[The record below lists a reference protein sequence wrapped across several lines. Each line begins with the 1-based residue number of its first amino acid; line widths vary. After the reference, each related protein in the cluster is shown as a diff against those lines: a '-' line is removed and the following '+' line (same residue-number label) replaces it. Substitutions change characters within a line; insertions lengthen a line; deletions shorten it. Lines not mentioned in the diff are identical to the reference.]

1 MDDTEPVIRH
11 RLEIY
16 HELTEP
22 MATYY
27 ADQDLLQ
34 AIDGRGT
41 IDEVSE
47 RIFAVL
53 DGLNN

>member
-1 MDDTEPVIRH
+1 MGKFEQ
-11 RLEIY
+11 E
-16 HELTEP
+16 
-22 MATYY
+22 AK
-27 ADQDLLQ
+27 DLLQ

>member
-1 MDDTEPVIRH
+1 
-11 RLEIY
+11 
-16 HELTEP
+16 

-34 AIDGRGT
+34 VVDGRGS

-47 RIFAVL
+47 RIFALL
-53 DGLNN
+53 DGLNK